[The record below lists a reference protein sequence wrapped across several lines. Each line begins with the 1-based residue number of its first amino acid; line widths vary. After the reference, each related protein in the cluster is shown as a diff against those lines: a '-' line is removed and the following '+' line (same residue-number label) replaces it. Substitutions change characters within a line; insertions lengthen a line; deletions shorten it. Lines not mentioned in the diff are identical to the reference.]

1 MPVRSVTSVDVEGKR
16 VLVRVD
22 FNVPLTANGEVADDT
37 RLRASLPTI
46 HYLLEHGAVVILLSH
61 LGRPKGRDPKLSLE
75 PVARKLSQLLKR
87 PVVFLPDCVGSE
99 IQERVAALHPGDIAL
114 LENVRYH
121 AGEEKNDLAFV
132 DQLAQLADVYV
143 NDAFGTAHR
152 AHASTEGL
160 AHVLPSAAG
169 FLLQREVE
177 VLSGIL
183 ENPARPFTA
192 IIGGAKISTKISVL
206 EHLLPRVNTLVLGGG
221 MANTFL
227 KAQGYS
233 IGASLVEDD
242 QLDVARKV
250 LQTARQL
257 QVRVVL
263 PQDVAIA
270 DRFDTNTNKRIVSI
284 DAIPDQWIILDIGPQ
299 TLQTIYEVL
308 RSSATVLWNGPLGV
322 FEIPAFA
329 EGTLAVAREL
339 ASLSNVTS
347 VVGGGESVAAIE
359 QAGVADKITH
369 ISTGGGAS
377 LELLEGRV
385 LPGVAALSAGDL

>member
-1 MPVRSVTSVDVEGKR
+1 MTVRSVASLDVGGKR

-22 FNVPLTANGEVADDT
+22 FNVPLTTNGEVADDT

-46 HYLLEHGAVVILLSH
+46 NHLLEHGAVVVLLSH
-61 LGRPKGRDPKLSLE
+61 LGRPKGRDLKLSLE
-75 PVARKLSQLLKR
+75 PVARRLSQLLGR
-87 PVVFLPDCVGSE
+87 PIVFLPDCAGPE
-99 IQERVAALHPGDIAL
+99 IQERVASLRPGDVAL

-121 AGEEKNDLAFV
+121 AGEEKNDPAFV
-132 DQLAQLADVYV
+132 RQLAQLGDVYV

-177 VLSGIL
+177 VLSSIL

-192 IIGGAKISTKISVL
+192 IIGGSKISTKISVL
-206 EHLLPRVNTLVLGGG
+206 EHLLPRVNRLVLGGG

-227 KAQGYS
+227 KAQGYGV
-233 IGASLVEDD
+233 GASLVEDD
-242 QLDVARKV
+242 QLDVARKT
-250 LQTARQL
+250 LQTAQQL
-257 QVRVVL
+257 QVQVIL

-270 DRFDTNTNKRIVSI
+270 DRFDANANKRVVSI
-284 DAIPDQWIILDIGPQ
+284 DAVPEQWIILDIGPQ
-299 TLQTIYEVL
+299 TLRVVRDTL

-339 ASLSNVTS
+339 ASLPNVTS

-369 ISTGGGAS
+369 VSTGGGAS

-385 LPGVAALSAGDL
+385 LPGVAALRV

>member
-1 MPVRSVTSVDVEGKR
+1 MTVRSVASLDVGGKR

-22 FNVPLTANGEVADDT
+22 FNVPLTTNGEVADDT

-46 HYLLEHGAVVILLSH
+46 NHLLEHGAVVVLLSH
-61 LGRPKGRDPKLSLE
+61 LGRPKGRDLKLSLE
-75 PVARKLSQLLKR
+75 PVARRLSQLLGR
-87 PVVFLPDCVGSE
+87 PIVFLPDCAGPE
-99 IQERVAALHPGDIAL
+99 IQERVASLHPGDVAL

-121 AGEEKNDLAFV
+121 AGEEKNDPAFV
-132 DQLAQLADVYV
+132 RQLAQLGDVYV

-177 VLSGIL
+177 VLSSIL

-192 IIGGAKISTKISVL
+192 IIGGSKISTKISVL
-206 EHLLPRVNTLVLGGG
+206 EHLLPRVNRLVLGGG

-227 KAQGYS
+227 KAQGYGV
-233 IGASLVEDD
+233 GASLVEDD
-242 QLDVARKV
+242 QLDVARKT
-250 LQTARQL
+250 LQTAQQL
-257 QVRVVL
+257 QVQVIL

-270 DRFDTNTNKRIVSI
+270 DRFDANANKRVVSI
-284 DAIPDQWIILDIGPQ
+284 DAVPEQWIILDIGPQ
-299 TLQTIYEVL
+299 TLRVVRDTL

-339 ASLSNVTS
+339 ASLPNVTS

-359 QAGVADKITH
+359 QAGVTDKITH
-369 ISTGGGAS
+369 VSTGGGAS

-385 LPGVAALSAGDL
+385 LPGVAALSV

>member
-1 MPVRSVTSVDVEGKR
+1 
-16 VLVRVD
+16 
-22 FNVPLTANGEVADDT
+22 PLTTNGEVADDT

-46 HYLLEHGAVVILLSH
+46 NHLLEHGAVVVLLSH
-61 LGRPKGRDPKLSLE
+61 LGRPKGRDLKLSLE
-75 PVARKLSQLLKR
+75 PVARRLSQLLGR
-87 PVVFLPDCVGSE
+87 PIVFLPDCAGPE
-99 IQERVAALHPGDIAL
+99 IQERVASLRPGDVAL

-121 AGEEKNDLAFV
+121 AGEEKNDPAFV
-132 DQLAQLADVYV
+132 RQLAQLGDVYV

-177 VLSGIL
+177 VLSSIL

-192 IIGGAKISTKISVL
+192 IIGGSKISTKISVL
-206 EHLLPRVNTLVLGGG
+206 EHLLPRVNRLVLGGG

-227 KAQGYS
+227 KAQGYGV
-233 IGASLVEDD
+233 GASLVEDD
-242 QLDVARKV
+242 QLDVARKT
-250 LQTARQL
+250 LQTAQQL
-257 QVRVVL
+257 QVQVIL

-270 DRFDTNTNKRIVSI
+270 DRFDANANKRVVSI
-284 DAIPDQWIILDIGPQ
+284 DAVPEQWIILDIGPQ
-299 TLQTIYEVL
+299 TLRVVRDTL

-339 ASLSNVTS
+339 ASLPNVTS

-369 ISTGGGAS
+369 VSTGGGAS

-385 LPGVAALSAGDL
+385 LPGVAALRV